1 MPHHRS
7 AQIVELAPAF
17 VCTDK
22 DSLFALPSTQY
33 RLRLPF
39 NVRVQAFTAKVGG
52 PLYRPQTAR
61 SKENTRTKIPWTSAE
76 LHNSVTTFR
85 LVMHPSF

>member
-1 MPHHRS
+1 MLHHRS
-7 AQIVELAPAF
+7 AQIVESARLAF
-17 VCTDK
+17 VCTDN

-52 PLYRPQTAR
+52 PLCPAEKRDLER
-61 SKENTRTKIPWTSAE
+61 SSTRVNMDSIVRMSD
-76 LHNSVTTFR
+76 
-85 LVMHPSF
+85 

>member
-1 MPHHRS
+1 MLHHRS
-7 AQIVELAPAF
+7 AQIVELARLGF
-17 VCTDK
+17 VCTDN

-52 PLYRPQTAR
+52 PL
-61 SKENTRTKIPWTSAE
+61 
-76 LHNSVTTFR
+76 
-85 LVMHPSF
+85 

>member
-1 MPHHRS
+1 MLHHRS
-7 AQIVELAPAF
+7 AQIVELARLGF
-17 VCTDK
+17 VCTDN

-52 PLYRPQTAR
+52 PLDR
-61 SKENTRTKIPWTSAE
+61 
-76 LHNSVTTFR
+76 VTGKR
-85 LVMHPSF
+85 R